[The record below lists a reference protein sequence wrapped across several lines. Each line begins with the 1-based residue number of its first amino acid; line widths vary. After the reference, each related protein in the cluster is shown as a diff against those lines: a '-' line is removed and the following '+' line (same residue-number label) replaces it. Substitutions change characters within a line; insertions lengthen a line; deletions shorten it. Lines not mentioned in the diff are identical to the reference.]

1 MVLHLHRSEPS
12 WPSADGP
19 AYDWFESS
27 SGLITNDPPLQV
39 DIMYAATMHGLWLR
53 LLIVHAYDAV
63 QGAETAA
70 AAKLE
75 KKNEDESNAARTPR
89 SDMITD

>member
-1 MVLHLHRSEPS
+1 
-12 WPSADGP
+12 
-19 AYDWFESS
+19 
-27 SGLITNDPPLQV
+27 
-39 DIMYAATMHGLWLR
+39 MYAATMHGLWLR

>member
-1 MVLHLHRSEPS
+1 LSEHNVNRSDDDDDQRLHK
-12 WPSADGP
+12 G
-19 AYDWFESS
+19 
-27 SGLITNDPPLQV
+27 NDSV
-39 DIMYAATMHGLWLR
+39 HT
-53 LLIVHAYDAV
+53 HAYDAV